1 MGRTK
6 LSAIFSV
13 PLQLGSRFENWLI
26 GYYVYPEKWKD
37 MQPFYISPSQ
47 GSPLTFEKPF
57 DWWVSMWIGGER
69 YSKDTYTHDVFPSRF
84 IGNQVKTVNEGGGK
98 RWWRVSSLP
107 GQPGFLVQIL
117 PHFQEKKYCYHIRRK
132 YSKIGF
138 IKNSNLFLL
147 PKLDVM
153 GGEVTFPSKDRKR
166 ATLLTTDPTSLT
178 KIVEEEEDFLGVLIS
193 HRKWAGGVGYG
204 DQVWALRSRTAKSQ
218 KAHKQ
223 VSTMII
229 FFISFFF
236 IVLPSVDTV
245 SISKKNG
252 LNW

>member
-1 MGRTK
+1 
-6 LSAIFSV
+6 
-13 PLQLGSRFENWLI
+13 
-26 GYYVYPEKWKD
+26 
-37 MQPFYISPSQ
+37 
-47 GSPLTFEKPF
+47 
-57 DWWVSMWIGGER
+57 
-69 YSKDTYTHDVFPSRF
+69 
-84 IGNQVKTVNEGGGK
+84 
-98 RWWRVSSLP
+98 
-107 GQPGFLVQIL
+107 
-117 PHFQEKKYCYHIRRK
+117 
-132 YSKIGF
+132 
-138 IKNSNLFLL
+138 
-147 PKLDVM
+147 M

-178 KIVEEEEDFLGVLIS
+178 KIVEEEEEEEEDFLGVLIS